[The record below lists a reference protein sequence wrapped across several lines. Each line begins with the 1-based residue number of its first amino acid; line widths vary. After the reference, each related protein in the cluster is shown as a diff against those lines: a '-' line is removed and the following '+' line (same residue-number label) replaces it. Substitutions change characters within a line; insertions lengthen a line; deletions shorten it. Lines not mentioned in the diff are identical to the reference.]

1 MRASSVPPLPTGSP
15 PSCACWMLHI
25 GTGSDPSVLQECS
38 LPYRQALAHF
48 PHSRSPMTRDV
59 HNTTPA
65 GCWGRSGGWH
75 PVLPCHC
82 ATGSTCRSRPLHQPR
97 NASLSSQGL
106 APSLFVRHR
115 PRRGDT
121 RSPLPTTARHAHAP
135 PPFSPPPNPLGAPPA
150 HLPSQRRPPPPHR
163 RCGHSRR
170 RRGRGPTSR
179 RCVHIPA
186 RARALPA
193 IPACPA

>member
-1 MRASSVPPLPTGSP
+1 MGRAAAVCYILTTTVVLSMDWSGWSSVPTIVACGCAVVVNASVLCSSTTYWSP

-135 PPFSPPPNPLGAPPA
+135 PPFSPPPNPLGAIGGKNFP
-150 HLPSQRRPPPPHR
+150 
-163 RCGHSRR
+163 
-170 RRGRGPTSR
+170 
-179 RCVHIPA
+179 
-186 RARALPA
+186 
-193 IPACPA
+193 